1 MCLYYL
7 GCITLNEG
15 SNAEEINETLSHWPR
30 LKLLEL
36 TEQMHDYQ
44 GCYYE
49 DQIDFKLCPDLRTVI
64 YQNDRKSYLDDLGL
78 FSNKDLTTA
87 QFRILRFWFDPQ
99 GQEISKG
106 NCGVLNYS
114 KKNNEIFSTF
124 LHSL

>member
-1 MCLYYL
+1 M
-7 GCITLNEG
+7 NEG

-36 TEQMHDYQ
+36 TEQMLDYQ

-49 DQIDFKLCPDLRTVI
+49 DQIDFKLCPDLRKVI
-64 YQNDRKSYLDDLGL
+64 YQNDRKIYFDDLGL

-87 QFRILRFWFDPQ
+87 QFRILRFWFDPK
-99 GQEISKG
+99 GQEISNG
-106 NCGVLNYS
+106 NYDALSYP
-114 KKNNEIFSTF
+114 KKKSSF